1 MDIANKKNNSDRMKM
16 AALCQA
22 AELSRSTIYQYLR
35 SGILHPPIKEGPTQ
49 VRYDKTHLKKL
60 EEIRHL
66 REDQKL
72 SIPQIQEMFQVEAP
86 QKDDTNDAS
95 SGLKNIIFDKA
106 IELFSKNGFSKTKI
120 TDIASELNLGKG
132 TFYLYFKSKE
142 ELVLEC
148 IERFPEIILPPNTW
162 EEIRK
167 ERNYFRR
174 AHKRLQF
181 LLEAFPTFMG
191 IVSIAKLALRS
202 DDPHMARKAMECF
215 QTINRALTKDI
226 KRAIQNG
233 VVREV
238 DLEFTSF
245 ITFGMGEALGY
256 WLMMNPKHSPEEYI
270 NKAMDL
276 ISHGLMANNSNTAG
290 NLDEKAFNA
299 KVEDLDRIKIELRK
313 IRFNKETHIE
323 GTLGGG
329 ELQIDIEK
337 IASVKVEKK
346 GPDHIALVT
355 MEAGKTITIQ
365 IDGSVMVSGESP
377 YGNYSIPIAKVIK
390 ILIDKKNSN

>member
-1 MDIANKKNNSDRMKM
+1 MDIASKKSNSGLMKM

-49 VRYDKTHLKKL
+49 IRYDETHLKKL
-60 EEIRHL
+60 REIRHL

-72 SIPQIQEMFQVEAP
+72 SIPQIQEMFQVETL
-86 QKDDTNDAS
+86 KKNDAS
-95 SGLKNIIFDKA
+95 DDSSDLKNLIFEKA

-174 AHKRLQF
+174 SHKRLQF

-191 IVSIAKLALRS
+191 IISIAKLALRG

-215 QTINRALTKDI
+215 QAINRALTKDI

-238 DLEFTSF
+238 DQEFASF

-256 WLMMNPKHSPEEYI
+256 WLMMNPKHSPEEYV

-276 ISHGLMANNSNTAG
+276 ISHGLMAKGPNASG
-290 NLDEKAFNA
+290 NLDKKAFNA
-299 KVEDLDRIKIELRK
+299 KVEDLDKIKIELRK

-323 GTLGGG
+323 GMLGGG
-329 ELQIDIEK
+329 ELLIDIEQ
-337 IASVKVEKK
+337 IAGIRVEKK
-346 GPDHIALVT
+346 GQDHIALVT
-355 MEAGKTITIQ
+355 METGKTITVQ
-365 IDGSVMVSGESP
+365 IDGSIMVSGESP
-377 YGNYSIPIAKVIK
+377 YGKYSIPITKVIR
-390 ILIDKKNSN
+390 IVMDKKNSN